1 MCERVLTTATTTRA
15 ATHRW
20 QAVALV
26 AVCAVSQSACGLLV
40 QGTYQ
45 RVPVTTVPSAALA
58 SAQAE
63 STLTPGTLTVRRRS
77 SGSPFVRIQKEGFY
91 STCRFLQW
99 QKSKGLIALDSIPLA
114 IPLLIDLAFGAMP
127 GSFQEVHANLDEIP
141 PGYADIVQ
149 SDEQILGAWA
159 NRIDMCDLAPETAE
173 WMRLKSRFG
182 EQAKTIIA
190 VASDMS
196 KGYEIL
202 GQIDARAKGTSW
214 WAFNA
219 WAVSGFGGF
228 NFKRFTN
235 KESHVALNEILKL
248 KAIAQ
253 YGDRVNAVVNV
264 QYEDLPG
271 YDVSA
276 TGLAVQ
282 FVDRTGGTS
291 SRSASARLR
300 QLDQLF
306 DEGAITRTEYER
318 KRAEVLRGL

>member
-1 MCERVLTTATTTRA
+1 MWKRVLTTPTTTWA
-15 ATHRW
+15 ATRRRL
-20 QAVALV
+20 AVRLV
-26 AVCAVSQSACGLLV
+26 AAYAVSQSACGLIV
-40 QGTYQ
+40 QGREQ
-45 RVPVTTVPSAALA
+45 RVPVTTVPSPAIA
-58 SAQAE
+58 STQAE
-63 STLTPGTLTVRRRS
+63 NTLTPGTVTVRRRS

-99 QKSKGLIALDSIPLA
+99 QRSKGLIALDSIPLA

-127 GSFQEVHANLDEIP
+127 GSFQDVHVNLDEIP

-149 SDEQILGAWA
+149 TDDQILGAWSH
-159 NRIDMCDLAPETAE
+159 RIDLCDLAPETAE

-182 EQAKTIIA
+182 EQAKKIIA
-190 VASDMS
+190 VTGDMS

-228 NFKRFTN
+228 NFQRFTN

-253 YGDRVNAVVNV
+253 YGDRVNAVINV

-282 FVDRTGGTS
+282 FVEPTGGTS
-291 SRSASARLR
+291 SPSASARLR
-300 QLDQLF
+300 RLDQLLH
-306 DEGAITRTEYER
+306 EGAITRTEYER